1 MRNEV
6 IYSRA
11 RENRGQSDIFDGTDR
26 PLILSAW
33 RFFPILERDLGGVG
47 GFLGFFPGFSRIF
60 LGFLP
65 LILLATNKRKKTI
78 GEMAVP
84 NMQCLKQLATNSR
97 VSVIGGGISGLS
109 FAYFLGKLRPDV
121 KVTVYEQQGRV
132 GGYIQTSR
140 ANEQTQK
147 QTGCVGERALKME
160 KGPRTLRGV
169 SPGTL
174 ILVDLLKKM
183 GRLGQLRGVHLGSK
197 GNRKYLV
204 KRYADGS
211 AQMGQVTGELIEVPG
226 PGCRLSTVGKFLAS
240 DLGRIGVAGFVKDLF
255 FRPDVGD
262 DKRLENMS
270 VEEFFTR
277 HFGRRMITDIGS
289 ALMYGIYAADV
300 ADLNVQSVMPGLVE
314 LERQDGS
321 VARSMLKRMFRPKQE
336 QKGSSLDEDLQL
348 YVDRLGSDF
357 DLANLAVLLKKFPM
371 LALTDGLSALCEGLR
386 GSLPEN
392 VKVVTDSG
400 VEKICAGAGIANGG
414 AVITFEDGSEEA
426 CDHVRSTASAHVFG
440 SLVSDTEPELA
451 QQLAEF
457 RYTSVTVCNVLIPQ
471 RDVKQYEG
479 FGFLVPKASFSRD
492 ARVMG
497 VIFDSD
503 VEEHSSVLFPGGGG
517 AHGIPTVLTAPSPA
531 DGKTPS
537 ADETTD
543 AVRAVE
549 RDIVRQEHSPPGS
562 ADFTKVTFMLNVAGG
577 RAPTV
582 SQLRQVVAETF
593 ANLLG
598 GGPLPAS
605 WALERT
611 TLRESIPL
619 YDVAGEGFP
628 RRRAAVET
636 AIGERFGGR
645 VSVGGMTFARGI
657 GVPDAVVSSLRAA
670 AVLAGEVEC
679 K

>member
-1 MRNEV
+1 MKVVSFSSV
-6 IYSRA
+6 ITAYS
-11 RENRGQSDIFDGTDR
+11 S
-26 PLILSAW
+26 LIEILQY
-33 RFFPILERDLGGVG
+33 FFLQRK
-47 GFLGFFPGFSRIF
+47 RQRK
-60 LGFLP
+60 
-65 LILLATNKRKKTI
+65 ANKK
-78 GEMAVP
+78 MVVP
-84 NMQCLKQLATNSR
+84 NMQGLKQLAANSR

-121 KVTVYEQQGRV
+121 RVTVYEQQGRV
-132 GGYIQTSR
+132 GGYIQTNR
-140 ANEQTQK
+140 ASEQTQK
-147 QTGCVGERALKME
+147 QTRCVGERALKME

-174 ILVDLLKKM
+174 IIVDLLKKM
-183 GRLGQLRGVHLGSK
+183 GRLGQLRGVHVGSK

-204 KRYADGS
+204 KRSGDGD
-211 AQMGQVTGELIEVPG
+211 AQVGSVRGELIEVPG

-240 DLGRIGVAGFVKDLF
+240 DLGRVGLAGFAKDLF
-255 FRPDVGD
+255 FRPAAGD
-262 DKRLENMS
+262 EERLDMMS

-314 LERQDGS
+314 LERQEGS
-321 VARSMLKRMFRPKQE
+321 VARAMLKRLFRARPRDDASKRP
-336 QKGSSLDEDLQL
+336 SALDEDLQL

-371 LALTDGLSALCEGLR
+371 LAMTDGLSTLCEGLR
-386 GSLPEN
+386 GSLPGN
-392 VKVVTDSG
+392 VTVVTDSG
-400 VEKICAGAGIANGG
+400 VEKISTAGAGG
-414 AVITFEDGSEEA
+414 APVVTFDDGREEA
-426 CDHVRSTASAHVFG
+426 CDHVRSTTNAQVFG
-440 SLVSDTEPELA
+440 GLVADTAPDLA
-451 QQLAEF
+451 RQLAEF

-479 FGFLVPKASFSRD
+479 FGFLVPKARFSKD

-503 VEEHSSVLFPGGGG
+503 VEEHSSVLFPAGVARGLPPVLVAGGS
-517 AHGIPTVLTAPSPA
+517 TAAAEP
-531 DGKTPS
+531 PS
-537 ADETTD
+537 AETR
-543 AVRAVE
+543 AALQAVE
-549 RDIVRQEHSPPGS
+549 REIVGREDPRPA
-562 ADFTKVTFMLNVAGG
+562 ADQFTKVTFMLNVAGP
-577 RAPTV
+577 RAPPV

-598 GGPLPAS
+598 GGPLPPG

-611 TLRESIPL
+611 TLRDSIPL

-628 RRRAAVET
+628 RRRVAVET
-636 AIGERFGGR
+636 ALGKRFGGR

-670 AVLAGEVEC
+670 AALAGGA
-679 K
+679 